1 MSDAVELAVD
11 GTIYGG
17 WQEFAF
23 TRRIDD
29 CAALLSLKVTE
40 KWAGVDARRPI
51 RPGSAYSLSL
61 GGAEKAAGYID
72 AIAPDYDTDNH
83 SINIET
89 RCAMA
94 DIVDCA
100 AAVDG
105 PHEFRNLTLTALAQ
119 KLCQPYCLTV
129 RAECD
134 TGAPFARFAIQ
145 PGETAWAAIERAA
158 RQRAVLAFGDGRREL
173 VITRA
178 GLSGSAS
185 GSIRLGENAKS
196 ASGRFSQA
204 ERYSLI
210 VVRSQQE
217 SADDLDSES
226 ELHPE
231 GRAQDEAI
239 SRYRPTVIV
248 GEEPAAGQ
256 TLAERAAWH
265 KAVARG
271 RGASVGYVMQGW
283 RDDGG
288 TFWMPN
294 TTVHVRDDYMN
305 IDRELLIV
313 AVTHRLTENSGR
325 ETELEVAPREAFDLV
340 AEGEEKSGGESS
352 GGDSADGGKAD
363 VYDQN
368 TVWG

>member
-29 CAALLSLKVTE
+29 CAALMSLKVTE
-40 KWAGVDARRPI
+40 KWAGIETRRPV
-51 RPGSAYSLSL
+51 RPGAAYALSL
-61 GGAEKAAGYID
+61 GGAEKAAGHVD
-72 AIAPDYDTDNH
+72 GIAVDYDLDNH
-83 SINIET
+83 SVNIET

-119 KLCQPYCLTV
+119 KLCAPYGLTV
-129 RAECD
+129 RTECD

-178 GLSGSAS
+178 GLSGAAS

-204 ERYSLI
+204 ERFNLV

-217 SADDLDSES
+217 SADELDSES

-231 GRAQDEAI
+231 GRASDEAI
-239 SRYRPTVIV
+239 TRYRPTVIV
-248 GEEPAAGQ
+248 GEEPGPGQ
-256 TLAERAAWH
+256 TLADRAAWH
-265 KAVARG
+265 RAVARG
-271 RGASVGYVMQGW
+271 RGASVTYVMQGW

-288 TFWMPN
+288 AFWMPN
-294 TTVHVRDDYMN
+294 TTVHVRDEYMN

-313 AVTHRLTENSGR
+313 AVTHRLTENAGR
-325 ETELEVAPREAFDLV
+325 ETELEVAPREAYDLLPE
-340 AEGEEKSGGESS
+340 AAEKSGGEN
-352 GGDSADGGKAD
+352 GDGDGDA
-363 VYDQN
+363 YDEN
-368 TVWG
+368 TVWN